1 MNQPTHHRNDVQVLR
16 AVAVL
21 AVIAYHAGLPIQ
33 SGFLGVDMFLVI
45 SGYVICATLL
55 RENARTGTISIPK
68 FYVRRV
74 RRLFLPLLA
83 MLAVSMLLFWVFGP
97 FDAHDSVAKQAF
109 SALGFFANF
118 HYFSGVGGYFDP
130 EKSASFFLH
139 TWSLSLEEQ
148 FYLVFPLVVAL
159 IVFLSR
165 RVSVRDANRRV
176 LIGVVVLAASS
187 LAFSWWLLISFP
199 TSQEF
204 AQPSTPFLERIKID
218 AQSFAFFSPL
228 TRAWQFLIGAACA
241 VGAARAGQ
249 LKNRN
254 VRSVLGFTL
263 LALLAGL
270 LVTDNDAST
279 SFFALNRIAVTAITG
294 LLIFTGFNGFA
305 ILSRIGDRSYS
316 LYLWHFPLLALA
328 ALEFDSSAT
337 SRVVAVLVSVVLAEL
352 SYRLIEVR
360 SQAIDV
366 DHFFKRARIALVA
379 AVAVFGLITAV
390 GVYGWPEKFA
400 DTVLQRDV
408 LPDPIAHWDTPTD
421 RCSYTGDGFTY
432 KCNNG
437 EASDSKLFLIGDS
450 HARGLAL
457 GFGTAAD
464 VLQRSWS
471 VDTAI
476 GCTFARFSEGKQL
489 DFCDAWVTA
498 TMQQVLALRPQL
510 VVLFQCYRVGVGCPQ
525 PTMGAEQR
533 DEYVEG
539 VALIVGE
546 LNDAGIAV
554 LNVLSLPAVSP
565 EQSSPSLFLNSS
577 RVPIQPGAWA
587 TNAAV
592 AQQLQTIADASDGL
606 FQIGDISKGLCKE
619 RFCKYV
625 SNSNEPLW
633 FDTDHLSLS
642 GVIDRTLPLQI
653 EIQRA
658 LDNL

>member
-1 MNQPTHHRNDVQVLR
+1 MNQPSHHRSDVQVLR

-21 AVIAYHAGLPIQ
+21 AVIAYHAGLPIR

-55 RENARTGTISIPK
+55 REGERTGTISIPK

-83 MLAVSMLLFWVFGP
+83 MLAVSMLLFWVTGP
-97 FDAHDSVAKQAF
+97 FDAHDSVARQAF

-130 EKSASFFLH
+130 EKSASYFLH

-148 FYLVFPLVVAL
+148 FYLVFPLVVVF
-159 IVFLSR
+159 IMFLSR
-165 RVSVRDANRRV
+165 RLPVQERNRKV
-176 LIGVVVLAASS
+176 LVGVVVLGACS
-187 LAFSWWLLISFP
+187 LMFSWWLLKSFP
-199 TSQEF
+199 TSQVF
-204 AQPSTPFLERIKID
+204 AQPDTPFLERIKID

-228 TRAWQFLIGAACA
+228 TRAWQFLVGAACA

-249 LKNRN
+249 LKYRYLR
-254 VRSVLGFTL
+254 VVFEL
-263 LALLAGL
+263 LLFALLAVL
-270 LVTDNDAST
+270 LVIDGGAST
-279 SFFALNRIAVTAITG
+279 SFFAPNRIAVTAITG
-294 LLIFTGFNGFA
+294 MLIFMGFNGFA
-305 ILSRIGDRSYS
+305 ILSPIGDRSYS
-316 LYLWHFPLLALA
+316 LYLWHFPLLSLA

-360 SQAIDV
+360 SLAIDV
-366 DHFFKRARIALVA
+366 EHFFKHARVALVV
-379 AVAVFGLITAV
+379 AVAAFGLITAI

-400 DTVLQRDV
+400 DTVLQREAM
-408 LPDPIAHWDTPTD
+408 PDPIAHWDTPTD

-437 EASDSKLFLIGDS
+437 EASDSQLILIGDS

-457 GFGTAAD
+457 GFGVAAD
-464 VLQRSWS
+464 ALQRSWS
-471 VDTAI
+471 AETAV
-476 GCTFARFSEGKQL
+476 GCTFARFSVGKQF
-489 DFCDAWVTA
+489 DFCEAWVEA
-498 TMQQVLALRPQL
+498 TMQRTLALQPQL

-525 PTMGAEQR
+525 PTMGAEQQG
-533 DEYVEG
+533 EYVAG
-539 VALIVGE
+539 VASVVGE

-554 LNVLSLPAVSP
+554 LNVLDTPAVSP
-565 EQSSPSLFLNSS
+565 EQSSPSLLGNST

-592 AQQLQTIADASDGL
+592 AQQLQIIADASDGL
-606 FQIGDISKGLCKE
+606 YQLGDISEGLCRK

-625 SNSNEPLW
+625 SSSNEPLW

-642 GVIDRTLPLQI
+642 GVIDRAQPLQI
-653 EIQRA
+653 EIERA
-658 LDNL
+658 LDSL